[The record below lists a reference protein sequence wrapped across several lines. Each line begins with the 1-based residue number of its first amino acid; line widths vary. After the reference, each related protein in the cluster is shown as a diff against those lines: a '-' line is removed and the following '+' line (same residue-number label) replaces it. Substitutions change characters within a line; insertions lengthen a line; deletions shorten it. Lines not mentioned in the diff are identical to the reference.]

1 MGLLDDLKLQY
12 KAGGITQKLIF
23 WNVGLFIIPLVI
35 FSLLSLFNVNV
46 LFLRWDIAG
55 TDDWLSLSSVP
66 ADLLWKPWSLITY
79 SFLHA
84 GFLHLLF
91 NMMVLYFSGRLFLTF
106 FTQKQMFGLY
116 ILSAVF
122 AGLVYIVSYNTIPL
136 FTHLGYGKMV
146 GASAAIMAILVA
158 TAVYSPHY
166 QVRLMLIGTVKLW
179 HIAIVFILLDLIN
192 VSVENQGGHMAHLA
206 GALFGYLYI
215 KALQNDK
222 DLSKIV
228 SNVILFFENLF
239 KPGKKTSHN
248 FKVHRNTKKKKTV
261 TNPTSRG
268 TQAKNVTQRRID
280 DILDK
285 ISKSG
290 YESLTKEEKEFLF
303 KVGK

>member
-12 KAGGITQKLIF
+12 KSGGITQQLIF
-23 WNVGLFIIPLVI
+23 WSVGLFVIPLVI

-46 LFLRWDIAG
+46 LFLRWDIPG
-55 TDDWLSLSSVP
+55 VDDWLSLSSVP
-66 ADLLWKPWSLITY
+66 SDLLWKPWSLITY

-122 AGLVYIVSYNTIPL
+122 AGLVYIVSYNTLPL
-136 FTHLGYGKMV
+136 FTHLGSGKMV

-166 QVRLMLIGTVKLW
+166 RVRLMLIGTVKLW
-179 HIAIVFILLDLIN
+179 HIAIVFIVLDLIN
-192 VSVENQGGHMAHLA
+192 VSVENQGGHMSHLA

-222 DLSKIV
+222 DLSKVV
-228 SNVILFFENLF
+228 SNTVSFFENLF
-239 KPGKKTSHN
+239 KPKKKPSHN
-248 FKVHRNTKKKKTV
+248 FKVHKNTRKNKET
-261 TNPTSRG
+261 TSPASRG

-290 YESLTKEEKEFLF
+290 YDSLTKEEKEFLF